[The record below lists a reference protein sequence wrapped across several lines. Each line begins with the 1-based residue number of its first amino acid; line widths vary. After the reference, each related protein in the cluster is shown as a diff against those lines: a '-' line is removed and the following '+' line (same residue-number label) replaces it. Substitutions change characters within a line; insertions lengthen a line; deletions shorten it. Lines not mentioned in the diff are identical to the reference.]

1 MNELH
6 PHYFLYSLA
15 TLFLACILASV
26 YTSLRFTGDA
36 GLPRLIEREGRQ
48 TKRLEFWQTRWLLLG
63 KTTRLFLTLTAITT
77 FILFYLALK
86 DCETWFMAIGIFF
99 LSLFYML
106 VARIIPHVLSESYA
120 DRISLAA
127 LPVIGAL
134 TLLMYPF
141 VWPLQF
147 IEDRLLHHA
156 MSTSDE
162 DDRPSP
168 EDEIKSLIEETDEED
183 LEEEE
188 REIIRSVFEFGDTVT
203 REIMAPRIDISGLK
217 DTLTVGECIEQVKE
231 SRHSRFPVYHEN
243 IDDVIGM
250 VHVKDLLRLCA
261 GNEGA
266 TPISQLVKKID
277 FVPET
282 MPINDLMQL
291 MKRTHAQMAIVVDEY
306 GGTEGL
312 VSMED
317 IIEELVGE
325 IEDEYDLKE
334 SELHQRP
341 DGSVMVQAR
350 IPIDELN
357 EELDAKFPESD
368 EYDSF
373 GGYIFSRLGRIP
385 AVGETLEAAGY
396 TLRIHSA
403 TQRQIQVVQ
412 MVPNAEQE

>member
-1 MNELH
+1 MNEIH
-6 PHYFLYSLA
+6 PQYFTYSLA
-15 TLFLACILASV
+15 TLLLAGLLASIF
-26 YTSLRFTGDA
+26 TSLRFTGNA
-36 GLPRLIEREGRQ
+36 GLPRLIERDGRQ
-48 TKRLEFWQTRWLLLG
+48 TKRLQFWQHRWGLLCKTARLLL
-63 KTTRLFLTLTAITT
+63 TLSALST
-77 FILFYLALK
+77 FILFYRALQ
-86 DCETWFMAIGIFF
+86 DCALWFMLPSLFL

-127 LPVIGAL
+127 LPGIGTL
-134 TLLMYPF
+134 TLLMYLF

-162 DDRPSP
+162 EDRPSP

-188 REIIRSVFEFGDTVT
+188 REIIRSVFEFGETVT
-203 REIMAPRIDISGLK
+203 REIMTPRIDISGLK
-217 DTLTVGECIEQVKE
+217 DSLTVSQCIEQVKE
-231 SRHSRFPVYHEN
+231 SCHSRFPVYHEN
-243 IDDVIGM
+243 IDDVVGM
-250 VHVKDLLRLCA
+250 VHVKDLLKLCA
-261 GNEGA
+261 GNEGETA
-266 TPISQLVKKID
+266 INQLVKNID

-291 MKRTHAQMAIVVDEY
+291 MKKTHSQLVLVVDEY

-334 SELHQRP
+334 KELHHRT

-350 IPIDELN
+350 MPIYNLN
-357 EELDAKFPESD
+357 EELKAKLPESD
-368 EYDSF
+368 EYDSL
-373 GGYIFSRLGRIP
+373 GGYIFSELGRIP
-385 AVGETLEAAGY
+385 VAGETLEAPGY
-396 TLRIHSA
+396 TLNIHSA
-403 TQRQIQVVQ
+403 TPRQILVVHMIPKQ
-412 MVPNAEQE
+412 IES